1 VDVGVLLHAMVPYMN
16 CGNSDDAEEGLGE
29 TMVNLVRTTIACL
42 EDTFVDS
49 MVIVMVTIMM
59 RK

>member
-1 VDVGVLLHAMVPYMN
+1 MLLHAMVPYMN